1 MNKEWGSMKGRH
13 SIAVFIA
20 AAGLLLT
27 SLSGYSKTP
36 QKPSIKNDKRSLRQ
50 APRLNSNGF
59 YVMRKGDSL
68 IKVARAFKTS
78 PEVLMFANKL
88 KSEKIKIGQEIRIP
102 NPPTPRAKEKLL
114 KTAEDSL
121 ASNELFISSAASP
134 LGVQNKMADAGTGEE
149 PLRVRLVKAGF
160 EWIGVRYRVSGGS
173 EKNGFDCSGLVKRL
187 FSKFNIDLP
196 RSSRE
201 QYRQGEKIDR
211 DKLEAGDLVFF
222 SSGGDLPTHV
232 GIYIGDNKF
241 LHAARKAKQVIVSD
255 LNKFWYTMRYLGARR
270 VMNLWWEEPGST
282 FESN

>member
-1 MNKEWGSMKGRH
+1 MKGRH
-13 SIAVFIA
+13 FVAIFA
-20 AAGLLLT
+20 AAVGLLIA
-27 SLSGYSKTP
+27 SFPGYSSPKS
-36 QKPSIKNDKRSLRQ
+36 SIKNDKRNSRLTPQ
-50 APRLNSNGF
+50 LNSSGY
-59 YVMRKGDSL
+59 YVIRKGDSL
-68 IKVARAFKTS
+68 AKIARVYKTS
-78 PEVLMFANKL
+78 PEVLMFANGL
-88 KSEKIKIGQEIRIP
+88 KSDKLKIGQEIRIP
-102 NPPTPRAKEKLL
+102 TVPTPRAKNEHL
-114 KTAEDSL
+114 KMAEAALS
-121 ASNELFISSAASP
+121 ANELSISSASP
-134 LGVQNKMADAGTGEE
+134 AQGISSMGSGEE
-149 PLRVRLVKAGF
+149 PLRIRLRKPGF

-201 QYRQGEKIDR
+201 QYKQGEKVDR

-270 VMNLWWEEPGST
+270 VMDLWWEEPGSAT
-282 FESN
+282 ENN